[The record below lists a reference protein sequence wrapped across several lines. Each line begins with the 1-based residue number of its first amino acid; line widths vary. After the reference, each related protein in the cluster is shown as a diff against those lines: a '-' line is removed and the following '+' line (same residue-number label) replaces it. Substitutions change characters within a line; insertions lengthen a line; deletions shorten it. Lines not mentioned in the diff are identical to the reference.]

1 MSRELRPFVHGIH
14 HDAMQSSIP
23 SFYSSSPL
31 VLAGSSLARLELVK
45 VPAADG
51 KVALVLVHAA
61 PEVGDV
67 LCAHT
72 RGLVLGVHGGLAVL
86 VLGERLVD
94 GRSGCAGAAA
104 EPTADGVAD
113 GGTDCD
119 TAVGRE
125 MLDLGFV
132 RWRTSI
138 RGNLRSSAGH
148 LAEETATTARCGR
161 GLLGSGGRRSVL
173 GRRRLGDG
181 AGLASLL
188 RRRASLRSR
197 DRGALGRRGGTAGL
211 ARHDG

>member
-119 TAVGRE
+119 TAVGRK
-125 MLDLGFV
+125 ML
-132 RWRTSI
+132 
-138 RGNLRSSAGH
+138 AM
-148 LAEETATTARCGR
+148 
-161 GLLGSGGRRSVL
+161 GLY
-173 GRRRLGDG
+173 D
-181 AGLASLL
+181 AGLQSVATYAAVLAIWPKRPL
-188 RRRASLRSR
+188 PPLAAGAACWGAAGGGACWVAGGWATVLAWRVCWGAERA
-197 DRGALGRRGGTAGL
+197 
-211 ARHDG
+211 